1 LPGDILVDSREM
13 YIMNSTIQRI
23 KGIELFSL
31 IVVFLVVGGLIGASA
46 YVVYLPAHL
55 RVALRIFM
63 PVICL
68 AGWLLSMKME
78 RLDRYQGIAAG
89 FFSVSLGLLLAQY
102 VGSLPMKWLNLQTN
116 TITGI
121 AVAKFS
127 ESLPIILSI
136 LVLHFA
142 LGGKVD
148 DLFLKRGK
156 TKVGLV
162 SAVIGIV
169 IILGIAALQV
179 LGLGLSWVRLYTALP
194 WILIF
199 VFSNAFLEELW
210 FRGLFLKKLE
220 PSIGQTSA
228 ILLTSLVFGI
238 IHISS
243 TYVTEI
249 LSFVGVTMGL
259 GILWSW
265 LMFKSKS
272 IWPAVVIHAAADVL
286 IMIGFLAGG

>member
-1 LPGDILVDSREM
+1 
-13 YIMNSTIQRI
+13 MNSLNQKL
-23 KGIELFSL
+23 KGIELFCL
-31 IVVFLVVGGLIGASA
+31 IVVFIVVGGLIGASA
-46 YVVYLPAHL
+46 YVIYLPAQL
-55 RVALRIFM
+55 RFALRIIM

-68 AGWLLSMKME
+68 AGWQLSLKTD
-78 RLDRYQGIAAG
+78 RLDQYQDIAAG
-89 FFSVSLGLLLAQY
+89 FFSISLGLLLAY
-102 VGSLPMKWLNLQTN
+102 FVGSLPMRWLNLKTD

-136 LVLHFA
+136 MVFHFA
-142 LGGKVD
+142 LGGETD
-148 DLFLKRGK
+148 GLFLKGGK

-162 SAVIGIV
+162 STVAGIV
-169 IILGIAALQV
+169 IMLSIAALQAMGS
-179 LGLGLSWVRLYTALP
+179 GLTWARLYQALP

-210 FRGLFLKKLE
+210 FRGLFLNKLE
-220 PSIGQTSA
+220 PLIGQTSA